1 MDRLFRSSS
10 FVSSRTSIPPD
21 IINEDDHTVEE
32 IDFPDFHIY
41 IYIYMQEYFFLKK
54 GAPFQTEICVK
65 IAKEDQLNQSCVSF
79 LI

>member
-1 MDRLFRSSS
+1 MDRLFRSYS

-32 IDFPDFHIY
+32 IDLPDFHIY
-41 IYIYMQEYFFLKK
+41 IYMQENFFFLK

-65 IAKEDQLNQSCVSF
+65 IAKENQLNQSCVSF

>member
-32 IDFPDFHIY
+32 IDLPDFHIY
-41 IYIYMQEYFFLKK
+41 IYMQEKFFLKK